1 MNKITKAIKLV
12 SGLTEEE
19 KQEFAE
25 FFKQE
30 EVEEPETKKEE
41 PKVEVAKVETKQEP
55 KVEEKSQI
63 DILLEQMGVLAQE
76 VKTLKE
82 VQTKTTSFGAKPKQG
97 DGKSSTDFDDIF
109 KNLK

>member
-1 MNKITKAIKLV
+1 MNDLNKAIKIV
-12 SGLTEEE
+12 SRLTEEQ

-25 FFKQE
+25 FFKEE
-30 EVEEPETKKEE
+30 EVEETTT
-41 PKVEVAKVETKQEP
+41 KVEVKEEVKVETKQEP

-97 DGKSSTDFDDIF
+97 EGKSGSDFDDIF